1 MGAMHPHP
9 GPVPQAGEETLAA
22 ALVDIGGTLWPNSW
36 PVRVA
41 DGEGRLA
48 RLRAV
53 LPEMLLEDAT
63 RLAGDIITRSRD
75 LNGGTVM
82 VPELIRVDADELI
95 TVCLNDHAVP
105 LRPSLVMQVRRA
117 MAIPVDGLFQPL
129 PGALELLTT
138 IRELGLRCVVASNT
152 YWRDAESYW
161 DDFRL
166 LGWADSIDAVVT
178 SVDAGHL
185 KPHPAVFELAIKAA
199 GVPAE
204 RCVVIGNKEA
214 NDVAPALALGM
225 QAILVHPDDP
235 PPTSTRAQAVAAD
248 LWECA
253 QALRVML
260 GR

>member
-1 MGAMHPHP
+1 MGAMNPHP
-9 GPVPQAGEETLAA
+9 GPVPQAGEGTLAA

-138 IRELGLRCVVASNT
+138 IRELGLREYVAMEYVPSK
-152 YWRDAESYW
+152 DAMS
-161 DDFRL
+161 
-166 LGWADSIDAVVT
+166 T
-178 SVDAGHL
+178 
-185 KPHPAVFELAIKAA
+185 LAE
-199 GVPAE
+199 V
-204 RCVVIGNKEA
+204 RRMV
-214 NDVAPALALGM
+214 
-225 QAILVHPDDP
+225 
-235 PPTSTRAQAVAAD
+235 
-248 LWECA
+248 
-253 QALRVML
+253 
-260 GR
+260 